1 MSTQHLALVHHSVPL
16 LDINTPVETIW
27 AIALLTMTY
36 QHLRLR
42 LVRRLKEVKK
52 MFIRGPALEIVGN
65 SRGVL
70 WGHIK

>member
-1 MSTQHLALVHHSVPL
+1 MSTQHLALVYHFVPVL
-16 LDINTPVETIW
+16 EINAPVETIW
-27 AIALLTMTY
+27 AIGLLTMTY

-52 MFIRGPALEIVGN
+52 MFIRGPALEIDGN

-70 WGHIK
+70 WSHTK